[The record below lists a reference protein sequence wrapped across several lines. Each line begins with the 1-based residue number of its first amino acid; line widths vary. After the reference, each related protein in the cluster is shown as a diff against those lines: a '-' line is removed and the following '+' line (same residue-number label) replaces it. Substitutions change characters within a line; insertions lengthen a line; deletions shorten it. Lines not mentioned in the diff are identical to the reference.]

1 VGGGM
6 AGGAGLVSDPDGLT
20 EPLRQPRGHDSR
32 HDVGSAAGRK
42 ADDPAQRPHRVGLR
56 AGATRYGGKD
66 AGGAREVEKS
76 TGERCMALPSL
87 PRPAALFYYF
97 TSFAPVMASR

>member
-1 VGGGM
+1 
-6 AGGAGLVSDPDGLT
+6 
-20 EPLRQPRGHDSR
+20 
-32 HDVGSAAGRK
+32 
-42 ADDPAQRPHRVGLR
+42 LR

-76 TGERCMALPSL
+76 TAGKMHGAPSL

-97 TSFAPVMASR
+97 TSFAPVMASRFL